1 MGADN
6 QGMDFVERRIGVDRR
21 RRSLSAY
28 VYGGLVPRRLSGRR
42 REDRLYPIVDWHS
55 PRVLALVI
63 AILGLCAMDGVLTVV
78 LMQHG
83 AIEANPFMA
92 LFVPHNLPWFAA
104 VKLGLTAIGLI
115 VLVACSTMRLMR
127 AIPGEAVLYAILIA
141 YGVLVSYEL
150 KLLPE
155 LQDEH
160 PVEPRAGLA
169 HGTAHHVVS
178 KSPVP
183 SPRSP

>member
-6 QGMDFVERRIGVDRR
+6 QGVDFVERRSGVDRR

-42 REDRLYPIVDWHS
+42 EEDRVYPMVDWHS
-55 PRVLALVI
+55 PRVLALVL

-92 LFVPHNLPWFAA
+92 LFVPHNLTWFAA

-127 AIPGEAVLYAILIA
+127 VIPGEAVLYAILIA

-150 KLLPE
+150 QLLPK

-160 PVEPRAGLA
+160 AVEPRAGLS
-169 HGTAHHVVS
+169 HGTAHHVMS
-178 KSPVP
+178 
-183 SPRSP
+183 RQ

>member
-1 MGADN
+1 MGAKD
-6 QGMDFVERRIGVDRR
+6 QGVDFVERRSGVDRR
-21 RRSLSAY
+21 TRNLSAY
-28 VYGGLVPRRLSGRR
+28 LYGGLVPRRLSGRR
-42 REDRLYPIVDWHS
+42 KEDRLYPIVDWHS

-92 LFVPHNLPWFAA
+92 LFVPHNLTWFAA

-127 AIPGEAVLYAILIA
+127 VIPGEAVLYAILTA

-150 KLLPE
+150 QLLPQ
-155 LQDEH
+155 LQEAH
-160 PVEPRAGLA
+160 PVEARAGI
-169 HGTAHHVVS
+169 S
-178 KSPVP
+178 YSPP
-183 SPRSP
+183 HRAMSRE